1 MRPLL
6 LLLLIG
12 CLITPARAA
21 IETYEFDSP
30 QMEADYNQLVDELR
44 CLVCQNQNL
53 AGSDADLAQDL
64 RRETYEML
72 QQGKS
77 RQEVVDFMVARYGDF
92 VLYRP
97 QFKSSTYLLWLG
109 PFLLLVVVLLI
120 VVRRLRAAAKPVDVD
135 GNAIANAR
143 QLLEEN
149 EPGETSDKR
158 ISEGKSAE
166 DAGAEDKDK
175 PEKIAGKRVSDDK
188 SAKDAQAIEKDE
200 SDK

>member
-1 MRPLL
+1 LKSLL
-6 LLLLIG
+6 MLLLIG
-12 CLITPARAA
+12 FLINPAQAA
-21 IETYEFDSP
+21 IEAYEFDSP
-30 QMEADYNQLVDELR
+30 EMEADYNQLVDELR

-77 RQEVVDFMVARYGDF
+77 RQEVVEFMVARYGDF

-109 PFLLLVVVLLI
+109 PFLLLVIVLVI
-120 VVRRLRAAAKPVDVD
+120 VVRRLRAAAKPIEVDAD
-135 GNAIANAR
+135 ALADAR
-143 QLLEEN
+143 NLLEQD
-149 EPGETSDKR
+149 EPVNK
-158 ISEGKSAE
+158 
-166 DAGAEDKDK
+166 
-175 PEKIAGKRVSDDK
+175 V
-188 SAKDAQAIEKDE
+188 E

>member
-1 MRPLL
+1 MKPLM

-12 CLITPARAA
+12 CLTTPARAA
-21 IETYEFDSP
+21 IEAYEFDSAE
-30 QMEADYNQLVDELR
+30 MEADYNQLVDELR

-109 PFLLLVVVLLI
+109 PFLLLVVVLTI
-120 VVRRLRAAAKPVDVD
+120 VVRRLRAAAKPVEV
-135 GNAIANAR
+135 
-143 QLLEEN
+143 
-149 EPGETSDKR
+149 
-158 ISEGKSAE
+158 
-166 DAGAEDKDK
+166 DAGALADARNLLEQDQ
-175 PEKIAGKRVSDDK
+175 PGKK
-188 SAKDAQAIEKDE
+188 QE